1 MQASVKSLVSS
12 WLQGSALRHPRFRR
26 FYFGSIGT
34 AFGYTMQATVAAW
47 VMATLTPSALM
58 VALVQTASTAPSLL
72 FGLVAGTLADIVDRR
87 RVVLTTQVLL
97 LASTLV
103 LAGATLAGLI
113 GPVSLLALTFL
124 IGVGF
129 TFYMPAQQALVNDLV
144 PRADLPP
151 AVALSAVAFNVAR
164 AAGPALAGAVAALL
178 GSGSALLAS
187 ALFFVWMV
195 FALRGWHSAAPSI
208 PGIPETLLSGIRSGV
223 RYVRHSPPLRA
234 LIIRNLAF
242 SSCASALWA
251 LLPVVARDQLGLGA
265 GGFGM
270 LVAFFGAGAVIGAL
284 WIPRH
289 LQKMTLN
296 AVVTSGYLLWIAAVS
311 VIAAAPFV
319 AVAVAGAWA
328 AGAAWVS
335 VLATLSAGTQ
345 SATPAW
351 VRARAVATNLVAN
364 QASLAL
370 GSVIWGVVA
379 SAAGTRIALGLSA
392 AAMLLLLGLTRR
404 VRVALGE
411 EADVTGVQLPE
422 FTVRAE
428 PDPDDGP
435 VLIQVEYRIKPQDR
449 HAFLRAI
456 YAIEPA
462 RRRNGASYWR
472 VYRDLEDE
480 GRFVE
485 RYVITSWAEYVR
497 LRSRMTVAERKL
509 QVRVRQLHGSDVP
522 IRISRLI
529 AVSPEGAP
537 GGEDLAPAD
546 PQARN

>member
-1 MQASVKSLVSS
+1 MQATIRSLYSK
-12 WLQGSALRHPRFRR
+12 WLQGSALRHARFRR

-47 VMATLTPSALM
+47 VMATLTPSAIM

-87 RVVLTTQVLL
+87 RVVLATQVLL
-97 LASTLV
+97 LSSTV
-103 LAGATLAGLI
+103 ILAGATLAGLI
-113 GPVSLLALTFL
+113 GPSSLLALTFL

-144 PRADLPP
+144 PRAELPP
-151 AVALSAVAFNVAR
+151 AVALAAVAFNVAR
-164 AAGPALAGAVAALL
+164 AVGPAIAGAIAAWL
-178 GSGSALLAS
+178 GTGSALLAS
-187 ALFFVWMV
+187 ALFFVFMI
-195 FALRGWHSAAPSI
+195 FALRGWPSTAPAI
-208 PGIPETLLSGIRSGV
+208 PGIPETLLSGIQSGL
-223 RYVRHSPPLRA
+223 RYVRHSLPLRA

-242 SSCASALWA
+242 SLCASALWA
-251 LLPVVARDQLGLGA
+251 LMPLVARDQLGLGA

-270 LVAFFGAGAVIGAL
+270 LVAFFGAGAVVGAL

-289 LQKMTLN
+289 LRRMSLN
-296 AVVTSGYLLWIAAVS
+296 AVVTAGYLLWIVAVS
-311 VIAAAPFV
+311 IVAAAPLV
-319 AVAVAGAWA
+319 AVAVVGACA

-345 SATPAW
+345 SAAPGW
-351 VRARAVATNLVAN
+351 VRARAVSTNLVAN

-370 GSVIWGVVA
+370 GSVIWGAVA
-379 SAAGTRIALGLSA
+379 SAAGTRITLAISA
-392 AAMLLLLGLTRR
+392 GVMLVLLGLTRR
-404 VRVALGE
+404 VRVAMGE
-411 EADVTGVQLPE
+411 EADVTAVQLPE
-422 FTVRAE
+422 FAIPVQ

-435 VLIQVEYRIKPQDR
+435 VLIQVEYRIAPQDQE
-449 HAFLRAI
+449 AFLRAI
-456 YAIEPA
+456 YAIGPT
-462 RRRNGASYWR
+462 RRRNGAINWR
-472 VYRDLEDE
+472 VYRDLEDQ

-485 RYVITSWAEYVR
+485 RYVIASWGEYVR

-529 AVSPEGAP
+529 AVSPEEAIAAGHA
-537 GGEDLAPAD
+537 ASAD
-546 PQARN
+546 ASPRQ